1 MMRRSLRALVKPY
14 VGEPPRGLYRAKTP
28 DLLIRIAGAAV
39 PHFLSV
45 VTRLGGDSEPPELPA
60 AVNRTTMRI
69 ADRRRVTAD
78 GQVLALTLTPLDDT
92 PLPRWN
98 PGAHLDVHLPS
109 GLIRQYSLCGDPGR
123 RDEYRIAV
131 RHSPE
136 GAGGSVEVHGLSTGR
151 LVEVSDPRN
160 AFMMPLPGSA
170 SRASKLHFIAGGIGI
185 TPILSMV
192 RLAEQQ
198 GTPWTLHY
206 TGRQRDAL
214 AFVDELAP
222 YGEKV
227 HVRTDDEHGMPSAA
241 ALLDGVDPTTA
252 VYVCGPPPM
261 VDAVLR
267 AIPRDSG
274 IEVHSERFSAAPVV
288 DGRPFE
294 LELARCGTVVGVG
307 ADRSA
312 LAALRN
318 AVPSVAYSC
327 QQGYC
332 GTCVQR
338 VVSGEV
344 DHRDDLLTE
353 EQRRCGQMLVCVSR
367 AKSTGER
374 LVLDL

>member
-1 MMRRSLRALVKPY
+1 MTPRSLRALLKPY

-39 PHFLSV
+39 PHFLSI
-45 VTRLGGDSEPPELPA
+45 VTRLGGDTEPPELPA

-69 ADRRRVTAD
+69 TDRHKVTAD
-78 GQVLALTLTPLDDT
+78 GQVLALTLTPLDNT

-109 GLIRQYSLCGDPGR
+109 GLIRQYSLCGDPSR
-123 RDEYRIAV
+123 RGQYRIAV

-136 GAGGSVEVHGLSTGR
+136 GAGGSIELHGLSTGR

-170 SRASKLHFIAGGIGI
+170 SPASKLHFIAGGIGI

-206 TGRQRDAL
+206 TGRHRDAL
-214 AFVDELAP
+214 AFTDELTP

-227 HVRTDDEHGMPSAA
+227 HLRTDDQHGIPSAA

-261 VDAVLR
+261 VDTVLR

-274 IEVHSERFSAAPVV
+274 IEVHSERFSATPVV

-294 LELARCGTVVGVG
+294 LELAHSGTVLEVD
-307 ADRSA
+307 ADHSA
-312 LAALRN
+312 LTALRN

-338 VVSGEV
+338 VISGEV
-344 DHRDDLLTE
+344 DHRDNLLTD
-353 EQRRCGQMLVCVSR
+353 EQRQHGQILICVSR
-367 AKSTGER
+367 AKTTGER